1 MAEANIIKT
10 NFRILYEFGLDQ
22 KGETVFK
29 TKSYNNV
36 KTSSTDEQ
44 IYEAA
49 LAIASL
55 SSLPFFNVER
65 DDKKEI
71 YG

>member
-22 KGETVFK
+22 KGEAVYK
-29 TKSYNNV
+29 AKGYNNV
-36 KTSSTDEQ
+36 KTSSTDDQ
-44 IYEAA
+44 IYQAA

-55 SSLPFFNVER
+55 SNLPFFTVER